1 MTLCGSAVLH
11 SSANSFRETA
21 DQTAFTYKQCGN
33 WGTKDKN
40 ISPNIQVSQDRCSC
54 LLNSDLNISVRVV
67 LDLKISGL
75 VMQ

>member
-40 ISPNIQVSQDRCSC
+40 ISPNIQVLHRIDA
-54 LLNSDLNISVRVV
+54 VV
-67 LDLKISGL
+67 C
-75 VMQ
+75 